1 MNILEKLQEIFRDV
15 FDNENLIITEEMTS
29 KDIKD
34 WDSLAH
40 INLILAIREE
50 FDIEFTLEEVSEH
63 KNVGDM
69 INLIQKR
76 ITK

>member
-1 MNILEKLQEIFRDV
+1 MNILERLQEIFRDV
-15 FDNENLIITEEMTS
+15 FDNENLIITEKMTS
-29 KDIKD
+29 NDIKD

-50 FDIEFTLEEVSEH
+50 FDIEFTLEEVSEY